1 MTVVYTYQLQ
11 LLVYTELILC
21 LHPSMHASVSLHVRV
36 CVCTCVCM
44 HLHLSVVQGH
54 APQDFFISLRFQSEV
69 KLYPAIIL
77 ITYIMCASIHEC
89 VCVSAETQTHSW
101 MDAHII

>member
-1 MTVVYTYQLQ
+1 
-11 LLVYTELILC
+11 
-21 LHPSMHASVSLHVRV
+21 MHASVSLHVRV

-77 ITYIMCASIHEC
+77 ITYIMCSSIHEC
-89 VCVSAETQTHSW
+89 VCVSGVHVYAFVHVSASICTYV
-101 MDAHII
+101 